1 MILMNPIHEFD
12 AVHVKCNFGKK
23 HTKMGTRERKNL
35 SLLTYLI
42 SMRTILADNKNEFQ
56 LKYR

>member
-1 MILMNPIHEFD
+1 MNPIHECD
-12 AVHVKCNFGKK
+12 AINVKCNFGKK
-23 HTKMGTRERKNL
+23 IPKMATRERKNL

-42 SMRTILADNKNEFQ
+42 LMRTFPADNKNEFQ